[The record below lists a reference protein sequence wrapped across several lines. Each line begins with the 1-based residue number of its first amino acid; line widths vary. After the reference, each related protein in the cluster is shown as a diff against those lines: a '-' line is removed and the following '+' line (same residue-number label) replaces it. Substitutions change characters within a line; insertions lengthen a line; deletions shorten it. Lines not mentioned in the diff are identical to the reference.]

1 MKKKILNENEQ
12 KIITEIKDT
21 EFREK
26 LSDGFKN
33 GSFMTTEEF
42 CQKLETL
49 KISLINKY
57 KDMEKIKNFNEF
69 VNSKTLN
76 EKTPT
81 KEWDDMLLEMAQ
93 IGNINKTLVIY
104 VRSNDPGN
112 IPHFHIVDKT
122 TLGNKF
128 HTCIKIETSE
138 YFHHTGKEDVLNSK
152 ERKQLLDFLN
162 YSNELGVSNWRYL
175 LLSWNTNN
183 STKKVNMNI
192 QMPDYTNIK

>member
-81 KEWDDMLLEMAQ
+81 KEWDNMLLEMAQ
-93 IGNINKTLVIY
+93 IGTFNKYTIIVWT
-104 VRSNDPGN
+104 NDSGN
-112 IPHFHIVDKT
+112 IPHFHIVDSST
-122 TLGNKF
+122 RGEEF
-128 HTCIKIETSE
+128 HTCIKIEKPE
-138 YFHHTGKEDVLNSK
+138 YFHHTGKVDVLNSK
-152 ERKQLLDFLN
+152 ERKSLVDFLKN
-162 YSNELGVSNWRYL
+162 PIDEDISNWEFL
-175 LLSWNTNN
+175 IMSWKSNNLNKNLS
-183 STKKVNMNI
+183 KKLP
-192 QMPDYTNIK
+192 MPDYTNIK